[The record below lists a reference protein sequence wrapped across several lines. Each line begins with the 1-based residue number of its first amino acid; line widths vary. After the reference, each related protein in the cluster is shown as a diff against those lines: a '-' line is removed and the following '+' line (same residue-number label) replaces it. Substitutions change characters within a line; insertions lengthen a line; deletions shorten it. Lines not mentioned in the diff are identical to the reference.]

1 MLTFTLYERLN
12 KPQSARALAQANLL
26 LLDRWWASYGRFPSL
41 PAYRAVALAQ
51 LGRRDEAIK
60 QIEQAVQV
68 SPRDSFDGPRV
79 LEVQA
84 MVNTRLGFHA
94 EAISQLT
101 RLLSSNY
108 RDAITVADLRLN
120 PVWDPLRGD
129 TEFEKLIL
137 RENLHPGTKNIPG
150 AAESLLKKYR

>member
-1 MLTFTLYERLN
+1 
-12 KPQSARALAQANLL
+12 
-26 LLDRWWASYGRFPSL
+26 
-41 PAYRAVALAQ
+41 
-51 LGRRDEAIK
+51 
-60 QIEQAVQV
+60 
-68 SPRDSFDGPRV
+68 
-79 LEVQA
+79 